1 MGLNDKR
8 LTSLMLGVPNDIDLL
23 ETEKT
28 NRFRIIH
35 GFGSSDNMGSAVNDI
50 TSTGDVYVWP
60 QGLFKPQVVSDNAND
75 NASGDGARSVM
86 VKGLGVIG
94 SNLIDIEE
102 EIPTNG
108 TTPVSANNNFF
119 RVNESFVDK
128 SGVYATTTAL
138 SHQGNIT
145 VSTFGGALIHSVI
158 KIENNVSLGE
168 AEIGRYSIPS
178 NAKGWL
184 QVINVSTAS
193 NQATKYFVWQR
204 KEINVVTAPFTAKR
218 LIYTAPPFVG
228 QSNRESKN
236 AFELDPN
243 TDFWFSGESPL
254 GANNEVS
261 VDFEL
266 TLKYFDFDFQP

>member
-1 MGLNDKR
+1 MRDKE
-8 LTSLMLGVPNDIDLL
+8 LTGHFMSVPNDIDLL
-23 ETEKT
+23 KTEKT
-28 NRFRIIH
+28 DRYRIIH

-50 TSTGDVYVWP
+50 SSTGVVYAWP
-60 QGLFKPQVVSDNAND
+60 QGVFRPQVVSDNAND

-86 VKGLGVIG
+86 VKGLGFAG
-94 SNLIDIEE
+94 PNLIDIEE
-102 EIPTNG
+102 EIPTDG
-108 TTPVSANNNFF
+108 ITPVLANNNFF
-119 RVNESFVDK
+119 RVNQSFVEK

-138 SHQGNIT
+138 SHQGNLT
-145 VSTFGGALIHSVI
+145 VSTFGGTLVHSII
-158 KIENNVSLGE
+158 KIENSVSLGE

-193 NQATKYFVWQR
+193 NMATKYFVWKR
-204 KEINVVTAPFTAKR
+204 KDMNVIAAPFSSKR

-228 QSNRESKN
+228 QSNRELKN

-254 GANNEVS
+254 GANNEVA

-266 TLKYFDFDFQP
+266 TLKYFDFDF

>member
-1 MGLNDKR
+1 MNDKQ
-8 LTSLMLGVPNDIDLL
+8 LTSLQLNVPNDINLL
-23 ETEKT
+23 KTEKT
-28 NRFRIIH
+28 DRYRIIH
-35 GFGSSDNMGSAVNDI
+35 GFGSSDNMGSVVNDI
-50 TSTGDVYVWP
+50 SNTGDVYAWP
-60 QGLFKPQVVSDNAND
+60 QGVFKPQVVSDDAND

-86 VKGLGVIG
+86 VKGLGFIG

-102 EIPTNG
+102 EIPTDG
-108 TTPVSANNNFF
+108 TNPVPAKKNFF
-119 RVNESFVDK
+119 RVNESFVEK

-138 SHQGNIT
+138 SHQGNLTI
-145 VSTFGGALIHSVI
+145 STFGGALVHSII
-158 KIENNVSLGE
+158 KIDNDVSLGE

-193 NQATKYFVWQR
+193 NMATKYFVWKR
-204 KEINVVTAPFTAKR
+204 NDLNVTAAPFSSKR
-218 LIYTAPPFVG
+218 LMYTAPPFVG
-228 QSNRESKN
+228 QSNRKLTN

-254 GANNEVS
+254 GANNEVA

-266 TLKYFDFDFQP
+266 TLKYFDFDFVT

>member
-1 MGLNDKR
+1 MNDKQ
-8 LTSLMLGVPNDIDLL
+8 LTSLQLNVPNDINFR
-23 ETEKT
+23 KT
-28 NRFRIIH
+28 DKTDRYRIIH

-50 TSTGDVYVWP
+50 SPTGIVYVWP
-60 QGLFKPQVVSDNAND
+60 QGVFKPEVVSDNAND
-75 NASGDGARSVM
+75 NASGDGARSVT
-86 VKGLGVIG
+86 VKGLGFIG

-102 EIPTNG
+102 EIPTDG
-108 TTPVSANNNFF
+108 TTPVCANNNFF
-119 RVNESFVDK
+119 RVNESFVEK

-138 SHQGNIT
+138 SHQGNLTI
-145 VSTFGGALIHSVI
+145 STFGGSLVHSII
-158 KIENNVSLGE
+158 KIENSISLGE
-168 AEIGRYSIPS
+168 AEVGRYSIPS

-193 NQATKYFVWQR
+193 NMATKYFVWQR
-204 KEINVVTAPFTAKR
+204 KGMNVIDPPFSSKR

-228 QSNRESKN
+228 QSNRALTN

-254 GANNEVS
+254 GANNEVA

-266 TLKYFDFDFQP
+266 TLKYFDFDF